1 MPKIYDLGTIT
12 VSAAPQ
18 TGRLTSFTPSAT
30 QNQESRLSHEE
41 AKVKTLVE
49 LERLI
54 QDKALKSVLAVPQ
67 TGTMDG
73 LRYYITSANGDFVDV
88 YQPAAPKIDPV
99 VSAMEELKRS
109 LVNL

>member
-54 QDKALKSVLAVPQ
+54 QEQSLEIGFSSPTDWHNGWFAVLYNIGQ
-67 TGTMDG
+67 W
-73 LRYYITSANGDFVDV
+73 
-88 YQPAAPKIDPV
+88 
-99 VSAMEELKRS
+99 
-109 LVNL
+109 